1 MNAAW
6 NLRRKRDITIMAKNE
21 KKSFVKGAFILGVAG
36 LICKVIGAFFR
47 IPLYNMLGDGMQ
59 YYEAV
64 YPYYSTLLVISSAG
78 LPTAISRMVAEHT
91 AVGDILGAKRVFRKS
106 QILLLIIGLVT
117 TALMYFGADFLAR
130 TTVGPLAAPSF
141 RVMSP
146 ALLIVSVMCSYRG
159 YLQGLQQ
166 MTGTAMSQLAEQAG
180 KLLIGLYLA
189 SKWMTRGLEFGAM
202 GAVAGVTISE
212 LIALLVVGG
221 FYLFRKRDI
230 ELMQPDADAAT
241 VSDRHIIRGLLAIAI
256 PVTIGASIMPITG
269 IADASLIKST
279 LMSIGFDEAAAS
291 MRYVALRSNVTN
303 IINMPAVL
311 TIALAMSLVPAISA
325 ARTAKDQKTINTVS
339 AMGIKLAM
347 FIGIPCAVGLF
358 ALSAPVIDLL
368 YTIDDQRLA
377 IASALMRTSAIGV
390 IFLSLV
396 QTLTGILQGAG
407 KQHIPVIN
415 LVIGGVVKVVLML
428 TLMRNPHIEI
438 QGAAISTTACY
449 IVAGVL
455 DAIYLIR
462 YTKLKL
468 NVMDTFVKPIIA
480 ALIMGGA
487 AYFSYMLIHSFVHSN
502 TIATAGAILIG
513 VALYL
518 AGVLAMRMFSEE
530 DLTFIPGG
538 SILAKLQSR
547 KR

>member
-1 MNAAW
+1 
-6 NLRRKRDITIMAKNE
+6 MAKND

-78 LPTAISRMVAEHT
+78 LPTAISRMVAERT
-91 AVGDILGAKRVFRKS
+91 AVGDIVGAKRVFRKS
-106 QILLLIIGLVT
+106 QVLLTIIGIIT
-117 TALMYFGADFLAR
+117 TVLMYFGADFLAR
-130 TTVGPLAAPSF
+130 STVGPLAAPSF
-141 RVMSP
+141 RVMAP
-146 ALLIVSVMCSYRG
+146 ALLIVSIMCSYRG

-180 KLLIGLYLA
+180 KLAIGLYLA
-189 SKWMTRGLEFGAM
+189 ARWMPRGLEYGAM

-212 LIALLVVGG
+212 LLALIVVGA

-230 ELMQPDADAAT
+230 ELSESALSEPS
-241 VSDRHIIRGLLAIAI
+241 SDKGIIRGLLAIAI

-269 IADASLIKST
+269 IVDASLIKNT

-325 ARTAKDQKTINTVS
+325 ARTAKDQEKIHSVS

-415 LVIGGVVKVVLML
+415 LFIGGVIKVVLML
-428 TLMRNPHIEI
+428 TLMRNPDIGI

-462 YTKLKL
+462 FTKLRL
-468 NVMDTFVKPIIA
+468 NVLDTFIKPAVA
-480 ALIMGGA
+480 ALVMGGA
-487 AYFSYMLIHSFVHSN
+487 AYFGYQLIHARIASN

-513 VALYL
+513 AGLYFICIL
-518 AGVLAMRMFSEE
+518 WMQMFTKE
-530 DLTFIPGG
+530 DLAFIPGG
-538 SILAKLQSR
+538 SILAKLQFR
-547 KR
+547 RR

>member
-1 MNAAW
+1 
-6 NLRRKRDITIMAKNE
+6 MAKNE
-21 KKSFVKGAFILGVAG
+21 KKSFVKGAVILGLAG

-91 AVGDILGAKRVFRKS
+91 AMGDSAGAKRVFRTS
-106 QILLLIIGLVT
+106 QILLLGIGIVT
-117 TALMYFGADFLAR
+117 TALMYFGADLLAR

-180 KLLIGLYLA
+180 KLILGLYLA
-189 SKWMTRGLEFGAM
+189 ARWMPRGLEYGAM

-212 LIALLVVGG
+212 LLALLVVGG
-221 FYLFRKRDI
+221 FYLFRKKDI
-230 ELMQPDADAAT
+230 ELLQRDSLEPVNDK
-241 VSDRHIIRGLLAIAI
+241 HIIRGLLAIAI

-269 IADASLIKST
+269 IADASLIKNT
-279 LMSIGFDEAAAS
+279 LLSIGFDEAAAS

-325 ARTAKDQKTINTVS
+325 ARTTKDQKTIHTVS

-368 YTIDDQRLA
+368 YTIDDQRLQ
-377 IASALMRTSAIGV
+377 IASALMRTSAVGV

-415 LVIGGVVKVVLML
+415 LLIGGIVKVVLML
-428 TLMRNPHIEI
+428 TLMRNPNIEI

-449 IVAGVL
+449 TVAGLL

-462 YTKLKL
+462 YTRLKL
-468 NVMDTFVKPIIA
+468 NVMDTFIKPLVA

-487 AYFSYMLIHSFVHSN
+487 AYFSYALIHSRIASN
-502 TIATAGAILIG
+502 TVATAGAILIG
-513 VALYL
+513 VVLYL
-518 AGVLAMRMFSEE
+518 AGVLAMRMFTEE
-530 DLTFIPGG
+530 DLSFIPGG

-547 KR
+547 TRRQK